1 MCDITNIFSAENR
14 TDNFL
19 NSECLTEIEF
29 ETFMASTKGMFLSES
44 TDVFVTPN
52 RRRFFL
58 P

>member
-44 TDVFVTPN
+44 TDVFVISPN
-52 RRRFFL
+52 R
-58 P
+58 